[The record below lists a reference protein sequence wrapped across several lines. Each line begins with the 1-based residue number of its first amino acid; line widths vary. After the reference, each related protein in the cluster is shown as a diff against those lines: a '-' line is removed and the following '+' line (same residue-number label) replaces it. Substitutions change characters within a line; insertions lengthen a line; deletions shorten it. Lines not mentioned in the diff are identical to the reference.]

1 MNLDPHID
9 AGYVLMKERKEL
21 YSPVGMI
28 NYEYYSDISELKAV
42 FAEIS
47 ENIQC
52 IVSENTEITHL
63 RLGQTQCPTL
73 WDYADGVDTM
83 QWAIES
89 I

>member
-1 MNLDPHID
+1 
-9 AGYVLMKERKEL
+9 
-21 YSPVGMI
+21 MI
-28 NYEYYSDISELKAV
+28 NYEYYSDINELKAV
-42 FAEIS
+42 FEEIS

-52 IVSENTEITHL
+52 IVSENAEITHL
-63 RLGQTQCPTL
+63 RLGQTQCPTP